1 MLLHSMV
8 RKSTRRLVR
17 ISTGHRLRDSIDTND
32 NPGPKFSLIQP
43 ADSHRLTR
51 HLSILQERKYTVTD
65 DTIKDEDGA
74 ECDAQDNS
82 SQPFEM
88 ASVAMACRRRNGAL
102 ATSLGAS
109 KDQGVL
115 PLMQVRTDLHGA
127 QWNRALYRRALASV
141 RQLNAL
147 GSLSLSKQPVPGG
160 VDNNA
165 PAPSPAEV
173 SRQWFRDLQTK
184 ATAPPPLP
192 TPGSYRHSKWHHVT
206 YGSTIYLESCATR
219 ACLLLG
225 GSGKSVSNSQRR
237 HAADPGTLL
246 RMVDFADPFRRG
258 YIYDG
263 DAMWLRLDQFNPLLP
278 KKRDPVAL
286 YLNDV
291 QFFLSWSVAADGSS
305 GQTVCIAS
313 ALEALVPSIAHY
325 GYDTSM
331 AECLGENHAV
341 MHLAKWTI
349 QVVPS
354 AADNDLDDEKD
365 ELYVGDEYCH
375 GRAGNEPPDVNRPI
389 CNYSVVHLR
398 QDDRLLVADK
408 ATGVASMQHVR
419 STSPRHTKAAQW
431 RLCVRDPMPPTH
443 PTGPLHLAGS
453 SAEKATVNL
462 HQSHRRTTA
471 YFSTKND
478 MATDQMETHLA
489 SRTHLAMI
497 HNAQET
503 HAVEYFAH
511 KYKTT
516 ALASHT

>member
-1 MLLHSMV
+1 MTHHEKGTDKMLLHSMV

-74 ECDAQDNS
+74 E
-82 SQPFEM
+82 
-88 ASVAMACRRRNGAL
+88 
-102 ATSLGAS
+102 
-109 KDQGVL
+109 
-115 PLMQVRTDLHGA
+115 
-127 QWNRALYRRALASV
+127 Y
-141 RQLNAL
+141 
-147 GSLSLSKQPVPGG
+147 
-160 VDNNA
+160 
-165 PAPSPAEV
+165 
-173 SRQWFRDLQTK
+173 
-184 ATAPPPLP
+184 
-192 TPGSYRHSKWHHVT
+192 
-206 YGSTIYLESCATR
+206 
-219 ACLLLG
+219 
-225 GSGKSVSNSQRR
+225 
-237 HAADPGTLL
+237 
-246 RMVDFADPFRRG
+246 
-258 YIYDG
+258 
-263 DAMWLRLDQFNPLLP
+263 
-278 KKRDPVAL
+278 PVAL

-305 GQTVCIAS
+305 GQTACIAS

-365 ELYVGDEYCH
+365 ELYVGGKE
-375 GRAGNEPPDVNRPI
+375 NN
-389 CNYSVVHLR
+389 
-398 QDDRLLVADK
+398 
-408 ATGVASMQHVR
+408 
-419 STSPRHTKAAQW
+419 TSPRHTKAAQW

-462 HQSHRRTTA
+462 RQSHRRTTA

-478 MATDQMETHLA
+478 RATDQMETHLA